1 MVSPKRIVKR
11 FADMT
16 GEEVKDLFI
25 AVHQIV
31 PAIEQHFN
39 GTATN
44 IGIQDG
50 KEAGQSVE
58 VCLYI
63 CDFTSLI
70 YCYIIFMYTYLK
82 ILTIS
87 VHHPFQIQT

>member
-1 MVSPKRIVKR
+1 MWYISDVLVSPKRIVKR

-25 AVHQIV
+25 TTHQIV
-31 PAIEQHFN
+31 PALERHYN

-44 IGIQDG
+44 IAIKDG

-58 VCLYI
+58 VCICAYVYI
-63 CDFTSLI
+63 SI
-70 YCYIIFMYTYLK
+70 RVVIFLC
-82 ILTIS
+82 I
-87 VHHPFQIQT
+87 